1 MAINGLQIES
11 WETKADLND
20 SLANIPGQPIRMLPQ
35 KKEVKNL
42 PHVIFLPGSRARS
55 S

>member
-20 SLANIPGQPIRMLPQ
+20 ALANTPGQPIRMLP